1 MTCRYAAG
9 AAGVDEALR
18 GSGSGARDQGGP
30 GMAKTELVF
39 GAHAVRAL
47 VERDPAGILEMW
59 LQVRREP
66 PALRRALSLRAA
78 SGITVH
84 RVARATI
91 DRMVGPVA
99 HQGVVARYR
108 TSAGELVP
116 TLQQLLE
123 RTPPPS
129 LIVALDE
136 VQDPRNLGACMRC
149 AAGAGADAVVVSKR
163 RSASLTAE
171 ARKAASGA
179 AEHIP
184 LVSVTNLASAL
195 ERIAEAGLLVIGA
208 AADTEQSLYGVDLCE
223 PHAIVLGG
231 EARGLRRLTR
241 EKCQRIVSIPLR
253 DPVESLN
260 VSVAAAVF
268 LFEAVRQRS
277 AAGSPGDVVARNET
291 T

>member
-1 MTCRYAAG
+1 MTLRYAAG
-9 AAGVDEALR
+9 AVGVDKALR
-18 GSGSGARDQGGP
+18 GIGSGTGDQGG

-39 GAHAVRAL
+39 GVHAVRAL
-47 VERDPAGILEMW
+47 VERDPAGILEVW

-78 SGITVH
+78 SDITVH
-84 RVARATI
+84 RVARTTI
-91 DRMVGPVA
+91 ERMVGPVA

-108 TSAGELVP
+108 TSARVLVL
-116 TLQQLLE
+116 TLEQLLE

-129 LIVALDE
+129 LIVVLDE

-149 AAGAGADAVVVSKR
+149 AAGAGADAVVVAKR

-179 AEHIP
+179 AEHLP

-253 DPVESLN
+253 DSVESLN

-277 AAGSPGDVVARNET
+277 AARPLGDVVARNEAT
-291 T
+291 